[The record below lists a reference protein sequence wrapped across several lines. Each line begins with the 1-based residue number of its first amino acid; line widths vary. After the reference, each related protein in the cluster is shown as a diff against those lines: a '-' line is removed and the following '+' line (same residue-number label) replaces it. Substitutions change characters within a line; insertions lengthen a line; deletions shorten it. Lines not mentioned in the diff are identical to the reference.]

1 MASALGLAKVLSEEP
16 RASIKYAGV
25 AVASS
30 VVPANA
36 TIMRLEKRILKLAS
50 EDRKKEGIKN
60 ISGVAMMS
68 VKR

>member
-50 EDRKKEGIKN
+50 GEAEKKWCKEYFRGSK
-60 ISGVAMMS
+60 
-68 VKR
+68 